1 MDIFSDSAEE
11 ISNEYLELRQLKIY
25 DSYIVVRLTLDA
37 SSELHNNRGPVGVQN
52 RELPLPTKLGTYS
65 NWTAHQM

>member
-25 DSYIVVRLTLDA
+25 VSFVVVRLTLAA
-37 SSELHNNRGPVGVQN
+37 SSELHSDRGPVVVQN
-52 RELPLPTKLGTYS
+52 RELPLPTNLGTYS
-65 NWTAHQM
+65 NWTPHQM